1 MTPPAAGGGR
11 DGEPYVA
18 EGLAVTSRVVG
29 VTLTDSEVTIQTASY
44 DGLNRRAK
52 KVVSNSG
59 NLDGTT
65 VFYYNDRWQVL
76 ETRDGSGNLVMQV
89 YPGTQYVD
97 EVVGLR
103 LKDRGRVYVHQAE
116 GDQGGSLKD
125 WNVTDLTDLTGRVL
139 ERYYYSPYGELVHGP
154 RGPLQRQR
162 RCGSIPF
169 LG

>member
-1 MTPPAAGGGR
+1 M
-11 DGEPYVA
+11 
-18 EGLAVTSRVVG
+18 
-29 VTLTDSEVTIQTASY
+29 
-44 DGLNRRAK
+44 
-52 KVVSNSG
+52 
-59 NLDGTT
+59 
-65 VFYYNDRWQVL
+65 FYYNDRWQVL
-76 ETRDGSGNLVMQV
+76 ETQDAGGAQGGSRLGNLVMQV

-169 LG
+169 IG